1 MCRSARTTIFH
12 ATHISVDDLEAA
24 TDYSVNEYAVSP
36 VGRSDSGI
44 LTITTFDAQAPSTEN
59 TKTQTPTTE
68 TPPTED
74 TTADNPATGDNAA
87 LPAAIALMLINLV
100 AAGIVIKKRK

>member
-1 MCRSARTTIFH
+1 MTIFLNLAVISSITFH
-12 ATHISVDDLEAA
+12 LRCPPYPSALSLDPDSTGNLRLWSGMVTHISVDDLAAA

-59 TKTQTPTTE
+59 TKT
-68 TPPTED
+68 
-74 TTADNPATGDNAA
+74 
-87 LPAAIALMLINLV
+87 
-100 AAGIVIKKRK
+100 

>member
-1 MCRSARTTIFH
+1 MVTDGYHDTVTFNSAPKPGHKIIAYLNVPARTTIFH

-59 TKTQTPTTE
+59 TKT
-68 TPPTED
+68 
-74 TTADNPATGDNAA
+74 
-87 LPAAIALMLINLV
+87 
-100 AAGIVIKKRK
+100 

>member
-1 MCRSARTTIFH
+1 M
-12 ATHISVDDLEAA
+12 
-24 TDYSVNEYAVSP
+24 
-36 VGRSDSGI
+36 
-44 LTITTFDAQAPSTEN
+44 
-59 TKTQTPTTE
+59 E